1 MDVDESFVRLTRYDE
16 GLAAPATPALLPV
29 LASSD
34 DMLQL
39 QSSQVGPVLQSYHR
53 MLSAVRLVDP
63 GLCLQVSDDTHGH
76 RMEAGCYAIWGK
88 ECRCNNC
95 IAQEAIRSRRTQN
108 KIESTGSDIFY
119 VLALCVEID
128 SVPYAPE
135 CANPLQA
142 SGREEN
148 LRNQLLVRNR
158 QVYLDSA
165 TNQIHSGKQMI

>member
-1 MDVDESFVRLTRYDE
+1 
-16 GLAAPATPALLPV
+16 
-29 LASSD
+29 
-34 DMLQL
+34 MLQL
-39 QSSQVGPVLQSYHR
+39 QSSQVGLVLQSYHR

-76 RMEAGCYAIWGK
+76 RMEAGGALLCYLGQGAPL
-88 ECRCNNC
+88 
-95 IAQEAIRSRRTQN
+95 QQLHRSGSHPHPRTQS
-108 KIESTGSDIFY
+108 KIEPTGSDIFY

-142 SGREEN
+142 SGSEEN
-148 LRNQLLVRNR
+148 LLNQLLVRNR

-165 TNQIHSGKQMI
+165 TDQIHSGKQMI